1 MEGKTLQ
8 VGAQDPER
16 KNSPVV
22 WGELDEDD
30 DALREAVPGEPV
42 CFFNDSAYPHGTVV
56 KSGTTRLRCDRGLW
70 VPAGP
75 ADPENP

>member
-16 KNSPVV
+16 RNSPVA
-22 WGELDEDD
+22 WEEDEDTD
-30 DALREAVPGEPV
+30 MLRESIPGDPV
-42 CFFNDSAYPHGTVV
+42 CFFNDSAYPHGTTV
-56 KSGTTRLRCDRGLW
+56 KSGDVLLRCDHGLW

-75 ADPENP
+75 SDPTNP